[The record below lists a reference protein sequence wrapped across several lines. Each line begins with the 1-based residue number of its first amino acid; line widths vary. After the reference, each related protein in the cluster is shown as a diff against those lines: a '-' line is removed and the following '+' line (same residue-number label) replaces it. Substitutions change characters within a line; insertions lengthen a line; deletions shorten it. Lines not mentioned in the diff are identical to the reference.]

1 MDCEN
6 PDCEEAILESTASWA
21 NLWQAFRSGEAIL
34 PLTIGCGLHVLAQ
47 ASGINVTSSW
57 FGYFLP
63 CAKYLNLTCLFVS
76 IPFCPIHVVLFFW
89 DGTSVEVIIY
99 YGPKMFTLAGFP
111 SSTAIFLSAG
121 ISACQMISTLL
132 LSRLVD
138 KVGRKPMSSS
148 QLTDGCPLGPWRL
161 T

>member
-1 MDCEN
+1 MGKSLASLPVGRSD
-6 PDCEEAILESTASWA
+6 PSTDHWLRLA
-21 NLWQAFRSGEAIL
+21 RS
-34 PLTIGCGLHVLAQ
+34 
-47 ASGINVTSSW
+47 STSIRHQCHFQLVRIFSSLCHIITMSHCK
-57 FGYFLP
+57 YPFLP
-63 CAKYLNLTCLFVS
+63 HPGGS
-76 IPFCPIHVVLFFW
+76 FFW
-89 DGTSVEVIIY
+89 DGTRIEVIIY